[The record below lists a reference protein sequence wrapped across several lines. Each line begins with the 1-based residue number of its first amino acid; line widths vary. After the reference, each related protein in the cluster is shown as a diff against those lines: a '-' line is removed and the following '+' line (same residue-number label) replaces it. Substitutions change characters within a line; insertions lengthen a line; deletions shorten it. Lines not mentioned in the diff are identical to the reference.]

1 MRELTGKQKRFVAEY
16 RKDFNATQ
24 AAIRAGYSARNAESI
39 GYQLLQKTPV
49 SEAIRKAT
57 ERGLAKLE
65 ITGDRVLQEL
75 AKLSFSDVRALFDDQ
90 GRLLP
95 VHMLPDNIAAS
106 ISSVE
111 VVTSRIP
118 GTDPVEVEH
127 TSKIKLW
134 DKKGSLELLGKNL
147 KLWKEVGSNENP
159 LHVNPIQQL
168 LDEVDGT
175 TKDLVTP

>member
-57 ERGLAKLE
+57 EKGLAKLE

-75 AKLSFSDVRALFDDQ
+75 AKLPFSDVRALFDDQ

-95 VHMLPDNIAAS
+95 VHMLPDNIAVS

-127 TSKIKLW
+127 TSKIKFW